1 MDPEAI
7 SALIIRGAEQY
18 CRYLGTKKE
27 RKDRGEEVHDVW
39 QLDRYPDGTV
49 MLRLRYGL
57 TDLSLTALEIKG
69 KRIDREHYTY
79 KSYDDFSKTL
89 EMKVDDTI
97 FDEFSQENKNH
108 IKIIFDFKFLIDRII
123 NYLKQYGSYLE
134 FPTKGAHLSPSFTIP
149 AGLTPSD
156 DQKNAIATC
165 LTEPVSYVW
174 GAPGTGKTQFVLANS
189 ILADIKAGM
198 KVAVFAPT
206 NNSVEQVLRGL
217 IKEISENPELKQHID
232 LNKDVLRVGYASVA
246 FQSTFP
252 KMCEHKRVNKNGKVL
267 KHTLRALWDTRNE
280 MVIDAQTPEMAKII
294 RRAEEYDKL
303 SPSEKDD
310 LEDRFY
316 KLIESLKNI
325 HILSQAL
332 QESSVL
338 DIKRSMEVLKEA
350 ATNRPRPRR
359 YMPEYA
365 SFSLDMMDELIHNVE
380 QEYKALTGKSPYKT
394 VDVKLDPGFKSA
406 YGTNEISEK
415 SSTLRKTRRDS
426 DEDRAKRKGKLEK
439 SQMDSEETSAALDSA
454 KIIVCTPHQFFKRMI
469 PACVPPEGNK
479 HVLDVGHI
487 YVDEAG
493 YANLMH
499 ILPLLTIHVPITL
512 LGDHM
517 QLETAFTMGH
527 DEAVKYI
534 RDGTYPLAFLW
545 GLPAI
550 HLESMFAANNVKDVQ
565 KIFIEN
571 LDPAFKD
578 VKLSILKKSY
588 RFGDNLA
595 KILDQYIY
603 GNIGLEGASEDGNL
617 TIECIPVKSDCA
629 YENRNEADAISTFL
643 KEADVPESTVVLTPY
658 RKQVKL
664 IRDSLPDNARC
675 EVMTIHASQGRE
687 WDAVIVSVVD
697 SKPFERSFMNSRDFK
712 HKKVVNTAV
721 SRAKHK
727 LVVVCDY
734 DSWNGKEGQLVS
746 ALIKYANDH
755 GDVYTSL
762 YDAIDD
768 LSRYDDDD
776 DY

>member
-1 MDPEAI
+1 
-7 SALIIRGAEQY
+7 
-18 CRYLGTKKE
+18 
-27 RKDRGEEVHDVW
+27 
-39 QLDRYPDGTV
+39 

-69 KRIDREHYTY
+69 KRINREHYTY

-165 LTEPVSYVW
+165 LTEPASYVW

-595 KILDQYIY
+595 
-603 GNIGLEGASEDGNL
+603 
-617 TIECIPVKSDCA
+617 
-629 YENRNEADAISTFL
+629 FL

-664 IRDSLPDNARC
+664 IRDSLPDDARC

-768 LSRYDDDD
+768 LSGYDDDD